1 MPIKE
6 RKRNRLT
13 ICKEMGVQGK
23 LFILPSSKLLV
34 LATSVALS
42 KRRRKMTKVAP
53 KGGSGLSGKQASWQ
67 VVILRFQSINYPK
80 ILTVKVNVLSQNTK
94 LWS

>member
-42 KRRRKMTKVAP
+42 KRRRKMTKVSP
-53 KGGSGLSGKQASWQ
+53 KRWFRIRGGKQASWQ
-67 VVILRFQSINYPK
+67 VVILRFQSINYP
-80 ILTVKVNVLSQNTK
+80 VKVNVLSQNTK

>member
-42 KRRRKMTKVAP
+42 KRRRKMTKLAP
-53 KGGSGLSGKQASWQ
+53 KGGS
-67 VVILRFQSINYPK
+67 
-80 ILTVKVNVLSQNTK
+80 
-94 LWS
+94 